1 MNFKFIYYVLMIF
14 LLVVGCQNK
23 NENDKL
29 SVKEKQ
35 NTDVLEKYSQYQ
47 KIAVLTENGCIT
59 CNESMAKQLEK
70 WLGDSTIAI
79 VIEASGVR
87 IDISNI
93 LGEKQQKNVFVD
105 LKAELSKHF
114 KQGENSFII
123 DKSKSILKIISVKN
137 TNISD
142 IKSLIH

>member
-1 MNFKFIYYVLMIF
+1 MNFKFIYWVLMFF

-23 NENDKL
+23 VKNDKP

-35 NTDVLEKYSQYQ
+35 HADVLEKYSEFQ

-93 LGEKQQKNVFVD
+93 LGDKQQNNVFVD
-105 LKAELSKHF
+105 MKSELSKHF
-114 KQGENSFII
+114 KQGDNSFII
-123 DKSKSILKIISVKN
+123 DKSEHNLKIIPVN
-137 TNISD
+137 IDNISD
-142 IKSLIH
+142 FKSLIH

>member
-1 MNFKFIYYVLMIF
+1 MNFKFIYYVLVTF

-59 CNESMAKQLEK
+59 CNESMANQLEK

-93 LGEKQQKNVFVD
+93 INNKQYNNVFID
-105 LKAELSKHF
+105 MKAELSRHF
-114 KQGENSFII
+114 AQGNNSFII
-123 DKSKSILKIISVKN
+123 NKAKN
-137 TNISD
+137 KLEITHVNTSNISD
-142 IKSLIH
+142 FQSLLH